1 MRPIFKGNTPQL
13 NGVDKIVTDYKDW
26 RSDLIERIGNYCCY
40 CNMILNDSPQVEHVV
55 PKNPQTDQPAGDLLA
70 WENMLLACGPCNREK
85 GNKPHTSETHYM
97 PDKNNTHLVFEY
109 FVVSILTNREQKAGL
124 VRAFST
130 LGFDQLNKANNTISL
145 LGLNTIK
152 VNPRATD
159 LRWKYRA
166 EAWFS
171 ANEVWRTAW
180 NNGLISVSDFTPLLL
195 DAAKSKGFFSIW
207 FKAFDD
213 VPQIKIALI
222 NGFKGTDSNSF
233 ENIEP
238 FNPKNRNPENV
249 VDTI

>member
-1 MRPIFKGNTPQL
+1 
-13 NGVDKIVTDYKDW
+13 
-26 RSDLIERIGNYCCY
+26 
-40 CNMILNDSPQVEHVV
+40 
-55 PKNPQTDQPAGDLLA
+55 
-70 WENMLLACGPCNREK
+70 
-85 GNKPHTSETHYM
+85 
-97 PDKNNTHLVFEY
+97 LVFEY

-233 ENIEP
+233 ENVEP

-249 VDTI
+249 VDPI